1 MTLHRVVTGVSM
13 LNGGVQVVHRVK
25 MQVRTGTTSYS
36 SRAGSMLPSGES
48 TPGMGEVGRMDSIT
62 NIRHF
67 EKVSLRDRVSRA
79 LRAAIVSGEMEPGQV
94 YSAPALG
101 ERFGVSA
108 TPVREAMLDLVRE
121 NLVATVPNKG
131 YRVTVVDEAD
141 LNDITG
147 LRMLIEPPLVARVS
161 PEIPADDFPAL
172 RDMAQAIVDHAAA
185 RDLVAY
191 TEADN
196 AFHLRLL
203 GYAGNRRANSLVSDL
218 RDHTRLYGLSSLLKR
233 GELEIIAREHH
244 TILDAIES
252 RDPRQVEDLMRTH
265 IQQTRGRWA
274 HPE

>member
-1 MTLHRVVTGVSM
+1 
-13 LNGGVQVVHRVK
+13 
-25 MQVRTGTTSYS
+25 
-36 SRAGSMLPSGES
+36 
-48 TPGMGEVGRMDSIT
+48 MDSIT